1 MKTVFKKTT
10 WTSAGLLLAMTC
22 GMPALA
28 DDTELLLIN
37 PDRVQQIPNVMLIID
52 SSGSMG
58 DEEETKEVYDSALTY
73 AGGATPCD
81 PNYLYWTEY
90 KNVIPN
96 CGSSTKRFQE
106 SSFLCADADR
116 RIQGIGSYRGRMAQH
131 RDGASGIFSILLG
144 LTDTVHWQKV
154 EPGNE
159 TDIVECSKDDG
170 EHGDGVNGGKL
181 YAQRGQD
188 LAPYTNVKKDR
199 INWGSWPT
207 SQSITVFDGNY
218 LNYLE
223 NPVTIMDSKI
233 NIVQNTATAILNSI
247 EGINVGIMRFNN
259 QEGGPVLQDL
269 KDLDTNRTEL
279 VNTIG
284 LIPSG
289 GWTPVAETVFESA
302 LYWRGLP
309 AHYGNLIS
317 EHTTDP
323 LALVSTNPDVYE
335 QPTSVACAK
344 NFNVVLTDGAPTE
357 DVGAAPLVDS
367 LPNWGATL
375 GYSGCTGTGNGACL
389 DDIAAYLF
397 NDDIDPN
404 LPGVQTV
411 TTHTIGF
418 AIDLPILEEAALRG
432 GGNYFRAD
440 DVTSLAQALLE
451 IVNDIQDRN
460 LSFAAPAVAV
470 NAFNRTQNLNDLYL
484 TTFKASESVR
494 WPGNLKK
501 YRVSDGQIVDRF
513 DVPAVD
519 PNTGSFYDSA
529 ASFWTTGA
537 DGNDITIGG
546 AVENLPIPASRRIF
560 TNNTVNNDLTAAAN
574 ALAPSNVASY
584 TLADFGLTGAAGEP
598 TIEELIRWVR
608 GEDVTDE
615 DLDPATTIIKQ
626 MGDPL
631 HSQPAAVVYG
641 GDPADPDVV
650 VFTATNQGSVHA
662 IRGDTGEELWSFIP
676 KEHLQNLPMYYFNAE
691 APFKFYGVDGDIVP
705 VVADRND
712 NGIIEPGD
720 GDFVYII
727 FGMRRGGNVYYALDV
742 TDQSNPVVKWRIS
755 TPDFGQTW
763 SRPTVARV
771 DLVDPGLNNDK
782 AVVIFGGGYDT
793 AHDNI
798 SHPSTP
804 DVEGA
809 GIYMLD
815 LQSGD
820 VLWRAGRD
828 AGADLQLPS
837 MTRSI
842 ATQIRV
848 VDLDGNGFADRM
860 YASDMGGQI
869 LRFDIFSGKS
879 PGGTGTDAL
888 VTGGVVAQLG
898 AEGTGSP
905 AVEDTRR
912 FYSAPDVSVFNDN
925 ALNRRFI
932 AISLGSGYRA
942 HPLDDSNTDRFYSI
956 RDRNVFTPLTQAE
969 YDAFTPVTDS
979 ELVEISGQVGTAIGQ
994 NQRGWKFTLPPDQKV
1009 FSNSVTFNNE
1019 VFFVAFSAD
1028 TAGAAVCSA
1037 GVGRNFLY
1045 RVSVVNG
1052 DPITNLDA
1060 IVPGEED
1067 NARVAELAQGGIAPS
1082 PAFLFPSPEQGCT
1095 GDACSPPP
1103 IGCIGVECFDP
1114 GFENFPV
1121 RTLWTQDGI
1130 E

>member
-1 MKTVFKKTT
+1 MMKTVFQKTT
-10 WTSAGLLLAMTC
+10 WTFAGLLLALTC
-22 GMPALA
+22 GGSALA

-37 PDRVQQIPNVMLIID
+37 PDQAQQVPNVMLIID

-58 DEEETKEVYDSALTY
+58 NTEETKEIYDYTLAYT
-73 AGGATPCD
+73 GGATPCD
-81 PNYLYWTEY
+81 PNYLYWTEF
-90 KNVIPN
+90 KNVVPS
-96 CGSSTKRFQE
+96 CGSATKRFLKSAFVCE
-106 SSFLCADADR
+106 DATR
-116 RIQGIGSYRGRMAQH
+116 RLQGIGSYRGRMAQH

-144 LTDTVHWQKV
+144 LVDSVHWQKV

-159 TDIVECSKDDG
+159 TDLVECSKDNG
-170 EHGDGVNGGKL
+170 QHGDGSGGL
-181 YAQRGQD
+181 VYARRGQNQ
-188 LAPYTNVKKDR
+188 APFTSQKKDG

-223 NPVTIMDSKI
+223 NPVTIMDSRI

-269 KDLDTNRTEL
+269 KSLDANRTEII
-279 VNTIG
+279 NTINA
-284 LIPSG
+284 IPSG
-289 GWTPVAETVFESA
+289 GWTPVSETVFESA

-309 AHYGNLIS
+309 AHYGNLIN

-323 LALVSTNPDVYE
+323 LALVSTNPPIYE

-344 NFNVVLTDGAPTE
+344 NFNVVLTDGAPTQ
-357 DVGAAPLVDS
+357 DVGAAALVDG
-367 LPNWGATL
+367 LPNWGTTL
-375 GYSGCTGTGNGACL
+375 GYSGCTGTGDGACL

-397 NDDIDPN
+397 NDDIDPD
-404 LPGVQTV
+404 LPGTQTV

-432 GGNYFRAD
+432 GGSYFRAD

-501 YRVSDGQIVDRF
+501 YRISGGQIVDRN

-519 PNTGSFYDSA
+519 PNTGLFYDSA

-537 DGNDITIGG
+537 DGNNITIGG
-546 AVENLPIPASRRIF
+546 AVENLPAPASRRMF
-560 TNNTVNNDLTAAAN
+560 TNNTANNDLTVAAN
-574 ALAPSNVASY
+574 ALTPSNATSF
-584 TLADFGLTGAAGEP
+584 TQADFGLTGSAGEP
-598 TIEELIRWVR
+598 TVEELIRWVR
-608 GEDVTDE
+608 GEDVRDE
-615 DLDPATTIIKQ
+615 DLDPATTTIKQ

-641 GDPADPDVV
+641 GTEASPDVV

-662 IRGDTGEELWSFIP
+662 IRGDTGEELWSFLP
-676 KEHLQNLPMYYFNAE
+676 KEHLANLPMYYFNAE

-705 VVADRND
+705 VVADRD
-712 NGIIEPGD
+712 DDGVIEPGD

-727 FGMRRGGNVYYALDV
+727 FGMRRGGNAYYALDV
-742 TDQSNPVVKWRIS
+742 TDKNNPVVKWRIS

-763 SRPTVARV
+763 SRPTVAKV
-771 DLVDPGLNNDK
+771 DMNYPGLNNDK
-782 AVVIFGGGYDT
+782 AVVIFGAGYDT
-793 AHDNI
+793 VHDNM

-804 DVEGA
+804 DVDGA

-815 LQSGD
+815 LQTGE

-828 AGADLQLPS
+828 AGASLQLPGL
-837 MTRSI
+837 TRSI
-842 ATQIRV
+842 ATQVRV
-848 VDLDGNGFADRM
+848 IDLTGDGFADRM

-869 LRFDIFSGKS
+869 LRFDIFNGKAPS
-879 PGGTGTDAL
+879 GTGTNAL

-898 AEGTGSP
+898 AEGTVSP
-905 AVEDTRR
+905 TDADTRR
-912 FYSAPDVSVFNDN
+912 FYAAPDVSIFNDN
-925 ALNRRFI
+925 IQNRRFI

-942 HPLDDSNTDRFYSI
+942 HPLDDTNTDRFYSI
-956 RDRNVFTPLTQAE
+956 RDKNVFNALTQAE
-969 YDAFTPVTDS
+969 YDALTPINES
-979 ELVEISGQVGTAIGQ
+979 NLVEISGQVGTAIGAASA
-994 NQRGWKFTLPPDQKV
+994 GWKFTLPADQKV

-1052 DPITNLDA
+1052 DPIADLDA
-1060 IVPGEED
+1060 IVPGQED
-1067 NARVAELAQGGIAPS
+1067 NERVEELAQGGIAPS
-1082 PAFLFPSPEQGCT
+1082 PSFLFPSPDPGCT
-1095 GDACSPPP
+1095 GEECSPPP

-1121 RTLWTQDGI
+1121 RTLWTQDGV